1 MLEKRKKVKVVFRP
15 KAEKSLFLIAFYIG
29 IKGYPDNA
37 VNFYQS
43 LIEFGDSLGNMP
55 EKFNVCHHKIFAK
68 HKYRCAVYKS
78 FYVFIY
84 KITDKSI
91 IIMNIIHSSFLK

>member
-1 MLEKRKKVKVVFRP
+1 MLGKNKKINVVFSP

-29 IKGYPDNA
+29 VKGYPNNA
-37 VNFYQS
+37 VNFYQR

-55 EKFNVCHHKIFAK
+55 EKHNLCRHKIFAK

-78 FYVFIY
+78 SYVFIY
-84 KITDKSI
+84 KITDKSV
-91 IIMNIIHSSFLK
+91 IIMNIIHSSFLQ